1 MIIEIKRISHQNFW
15 IENFMTQKILIENEV
30 VTLKEALKVISD
42 YSFEY
47 STELDMNVVLK
58 AAKALSTAQKC
69 KYSDLIIH
77 TFRIFFNIF
86 SSCRKLSID
95 NLKNDNVPLSN
106 TIKTSLYNIIKLTI
120 ELKTYTTRFIFNIY
134 HFMNLIPTLKS
145 TDHTLIKSL
154 LSINLNLDR
163 IKSYIDQHQDEASEF
178 DLLHFVQKVIA
189 QMINVV
195 ERFRCKQCYIEN
207 YYDLISLVNNKITCI
222 KLNNTDNN
230 SVGRSI
236 EESIDN
242 LKKFFHDPSYLIN
255 DIPFSVYMYDQKYM
269 LLEDIFEIK
278 IDTSFIIPDLIVEWK
293 NSTKW
298 PTLGNVLKEVKSTY
312 SLQNIFEYQVF
323 LIEVIK
329 SAFYIKYMKKELI
342 TSTVDIEKS
351 LNEFDAFINKM
362 IPKNYPT
369 DLYGLIKKL
378 RNSLYNYL
386 ELSKST
392 SVLPLSIFSVQQ
404 LRKVLINTSWVHN
417 ENCEES
423 NINTTIESLPM
434 NELVSRIVK
443 LDNFKVFIQI
453 FEELSYESNTLSD
466 YDIQTV
472 SNLKPIKKSDN
483 IPAYCKHFS
492 FLREKLLLFQILIVG
507 FQQACDSQEEVDDS
521 DVKKAKLFIF
531 EILMNLFQTYTN
543 YEKFK
548 KIILPLTIYFK
559 YNDETN
565 ENLKILLQV
574 LFLNINIIE
583 HFELNHCDL
592 VEYSIDVYYNKIEF
606 VFGHFT
612 HNFLEQERCK
622 LDKLLWDNKNEIMKN
637 MINTSYY
644 HIKDERRDI
653 HLMAVDQFIRTVD
666 FISNNISDNPDQDV
680 SVRVFLWD
688 GSMESVESVYS
699 AITRCVIDYQ
709 YLVRHQCSIIKWFV
723 SLVVEYFL
731 KINQIYINLKKQ
743 NKYTQA
749 IEFENKRTKK
759 YLTEFEEIPFSK
771 SINIY
776 LHNILNFFEKS
787 FDDFMDKNTE
797 RSMLLVNID
806 QFTLS
811 QPSYEENSTSLV
823 ELKNMNKIINNNI
836 LFLHNVVQNL
846 NDNKYIS
853 TDVQF
858 STCIYV

>member
-1 MIIEIKRISHQNFW
+1 
-15 IENFMTQKILIENEV
+15 MTQKILIENEV
-30 VTLKEALKVISD
+30 VTLKEALKVITDFSI
-42 YSFEY
+42 EY
-47 STELDMNVVLK
+47 LTELDMNVVLK

-77 TFRIFFNIF
+77 TFRIFFKIF
-86 SSCRKLSID
+86 SSCLKLSID
-95 NLKNDNVPLSN
+95 NLKNDDVPLSN

-120 ELKTYTTRFIFNIY
+120 ELKTFTTRFIFNIY
-134 HFMNLIPTLKS
+134 HLMNLIPTLKS
-145 TDHTLIKSL
+145 TDHTLTKSL

-163 IKSYIDQHQDEASEF
+163 IKSYIDQHQYEASEL

-189 QMINVV
+189 QMINLV
-195 ERFRCKQCYIEN
+195 ERFRCKHCYIEN
-207 YYDLISLVNNKITCI
+207 YYDDLVSLINNKMTCE
-222 KLNNTDNN
+222 KLNDTDNDR
-230 SVGRSI
+230 VGRSI

-242 LKKFFHDPSYLIN
+242 LKKFFNDPSYLIN
-255 DIPFSVYMYDQKYM
+255 DILFSVYMYDQKYM
-269 LLEDIFEIK
+269 LLDDIFEID

-293 NSTKW
+293 NATKW
-298 PTLGNVLKEVKSTY
+298 PTLDNVLKEVKSSY
-312 SLQNIFEYQVF
+312 SLQNIFEYQVL

-329 SAFYIKYMKKELI
+329 SIFYIKYMKKELL

-351 LNEFDAFINKM
+351 LNEFDAFINKI

-369 DLYGLIKKL
+369 DLYGSIKKL

-392 SVLPLSIFSVQQ
+392 SVLPFSIFSVQQ
-404 LRKVLINTSWVHN
+404 LRKILINTAWVHN
-417 ENCEES
+417 ENCEKS

-472 SNLKPIKKSDN
+472 SNLKPIEESDN

-492 FLREKLLLFQILIVG
+492 LLREKLLLFQILIVG
-507 FQQACDSQEEVDDS
+507 FQQACDTQEEFDDS
-521 DVKKAKLFIF
+521 DVKRAKTFII
-531 EILMNLFQTYTN
+531 EILMHLFQTYTN
-543 YEKFK
+543 DEKLK

-583 HFELNHCDL
+583 HFELNHCDV
-592 VEYSIDVYYNKIEF
+592 VEYSIDVYYNKIKL

-612 HNFLEQERCK
+612 HVFLEQERCK
-622 LDKLLWDNKNEIMKN
+622 LDKLFWESKNEIIKN
-637 MINTSYY
+637 MIKPNTNYY

-666 FISNNISDNPDQDV
+666 FISNSISDNPDQDV
-680 SVRVFLWD
+680 SDRVFLWD
-688 GSMESVESVYS
+688 GSMESIESVYS

-723 SLVVEYFL
+723 SLVVKYFFE
-731 KINQIYINLKKQ
+731 INQIYINLIKQ
-743 NKYTQA
+743 NIYTPA
-749 IEFENKRTKK
+749 IEFENKKTKK

-776 LHNILNFFEKS
+776 PNYILNFFEKP
-787 FDDFMDKNTE
+787 FDDFMNKNTE
-797 RSMLLVNID
+797 RSMLVGNID
-806 QFTLS
+806 RLTLS
-811 QPSYEENSTSLV
+811 QPSYEENPISLE

-836 LFLHNVVQNL
+836 LFLQNVVQNL
-846 NDNKYIS
+846 NDTKYIS
-853 TDVQF
+853 TDMQF